1 MDEQVVLTLYVAG
14 ANPRSE
20 RAIQNLRQIGEA
32 FFAGRCLIQIV
43 DVLRRPEA
51 AEVARIMATP
61 TLVREQPQPERRIIG
76 DLSDQATV
84 LKALSISI
92 GGDVL

>member
-1 MDEQVVLTLYVAG
+1 MNEQVVLTLYIAG

-20 RAIQNLRQIGEA
+20 RAVENLRQIGDA

-51 AEVARIMATP
+51 AESARIMATP

-76 DLSDQATV
+76 DLSDQDTV
-84 LKALSISI
+84 LKALSIAFN
-92 GGDVL
+92 GEV

>member
-1 MDEQVVLTLYVAG
+1 MNEQVVLTLYIAG

-20 RAIQNLRQIGEA
+20 RAIENLRQIGDA

-51 AEVARIMATP
+51 AESARIMATP

-76 DLSDQATV
+76 DLSDQDTV
-84 LKALSISI
+84 LKALSIAFN
-92 GGDVL
+92 GEV

>member
-1 MDEQVVLTLYVAG
+1 MNEQVVLTLYVAG

-20 RAIQNLRQIGEA
+20 RAIQNLRQIGDV
-32 FFAGRCLIQIV
+32 FFAGRCRIEIV

-51 AEVARIMATP
+51 AESARIMATP
-61 TLVREQPQPERRIIG
+61 TLVREQPEPERRVIG

-84 LKALSISI
+84 LKALSIAVN
-92 GGDVL
+92 GEV

>member
-1 MDEQVVLTLYVAG
+1 MNEQVVLTLYVAG

-20 RAIQNLRQIGEA
+20 RAIENLRRIGDV

-43 DVLRRPEA
+43 DVLRRPEV
-51 AEVARIMATP
+51 AESARIMATP

-76 DLSDQATV
+76 DLSDQDTV
-84 LKALSISI
+84 LKALSIALS
-92 GGDVL
+92 GEV